1 MDTAAASWEEDLER
15 WLEPFR
21 ALLNRPA
28 QKRQMAAY
36 LKGLVLPGERK
47 SLEPMAA
54 RVAPGDL
61 QQLHHFVSTSPWPA
75 WPLEDELIRQAD
87 ALLGGPEALLVIDD
101 TALVKQGKR
110 SVGVARQYCG
120 QLGKTA
126 SCQVLVSLTLA
137 RDEVPLPL
145 ALRLFLP
152 DAWVDDP
159 ARCDEVGVPASRRRH
174 LPKTEL
180 ALEELDR
187 LLELGVR
194 FGHVAVDAGYGISA
208 GFRHGL
214 SARGLSWTA
223 GIPRKLGVYPAAVVL
238 AWPERT
244 AGRPRQHP
252 VPATPAVEAETMLA
266 GAAWRPISWRRG
278 TKGSLRAEFAALRV
292 RPADGAAVRD
302 GLHLPGDE
310 VWLVGEHRASGER
323 KHYLSNLPADATLEQ
338 LAERIKARWV
348 CEQAHQQLKEEL
360 GLDHLECRG
369 WRALRH
375 HVLLATMAFA
385 FLQQRRLGEKRW
397 RRLSGPARSAAAAE
411 PGRGATTPDRR
422 ADRHRDPLSGL
433 PPSLHPSPTTLK
445 VAK

>member
-61 QQLHHFVSTSPWPA
+61 QQLHHFVSTSSWPA

-214 SARGLSWTA
+214 SARPVLDRGDPEEARRLPGRGGVGVARADRRSSPPASGA
-223 GIPRKLGVYPAAVVL
+223 GDTRG
-238 AWPERT
+238 RGRDD
-244 AGRPRQHP
+244 AGRRRLAADLLASRHQGLAAGR
-252 VPATPAVEAETMLA
+252 VRRAA
-266 GAAWRPISWRRG
+266 GAAGRRRRRPRWPPSARRRG
-278 TKGSLRAEFAALRV
+278 VAG
-292 RPADGAAVRD
+292 
-302 GLHLPGDE
+302 
-310 VWLVGEHRASGER
+310 
-323 KHYLSNLPADATLEQ
+323 
-338 LAERIKARWV
+338 
-348 CEQAHQQLKEEL
+348 
-360 GLDHLECRG
+360 
-369 WRALRH
+369 
-375 HVLLATMAFA
+375 
-385 FLQQRRLGEKRW
+385 
-397 RRLSGPARSAAAAE
+397 
-411 PGRGATTPDRR
+411 RR
-422 ADRHRDPLSGL
+422 APRQR
-433 PPSLHPSPTTLK
+433 
-445 VAK
+445 

>member
-1 MDTAAASWEEDLER
+1 
-15 WLEPFR
+15 
-21 ALLNRPA
+21 
-28 QKRQMAAY
+28 MAVY

-61 QQLHHFVSTSPWPA
+61 QQLHHFLATSPWPA
-75 WPLEDELIRQAD
+75 WRLEDELIRQAD

-214 SARGLSWTA
+214 SARPVLDRGDPEEARRLPGRGGVGVARADRRSSPPASGA
-223 GIPRKLGVYPAAVVL
+223 GDTRG
-238 AWPERT
+238 RGRDD
-244 AGRPRQHP
+244 AGRRRLAADLLASRHQGLAAGR
-252 VPATPAVEAETMLA
+252 VRRAA
-266 GAAWRPISWRRG
+266 GAAGRRCRRPRWPPSARRRG
-278 TKGSLRAEFAALRV
+278 VA
-292 RPADGAAVRD
+292 
-302 GLHLPGDE
+302 
-310 VWLVGEHRASGER
+310 
-323 KHYLSNLPADATLEQ
+323 
-338 LAERIKARWV
+338 
-348 CEQAHQQLKEEL
+348 
-360 GLDHLECRG
+360 G
-369 WRALRH
+369 WRAPR
-375 HVLLATMAFA
+375 
-385 FLQQRRLGEKRW
+385 QR
-397 RRLSGPARSAAAAE
+397 
-411 PGRGATTPDRR
+411 
-422 ADRHRDPLSGL
+422 
-433 PPSLHPSPTTLK
+433 
-445 VAK
+445 

>member
-1 MDTAAASWEEDLER
+1 MDAAVASWEEDLER

-21 ALLNRPA
+21 VLLNRPA
-28 QKRQMAAY
+28 QKQQMAVY

-61 QQLHHFVSTSPWPA
+61 QQLHHFVSTSPWSA

-120 QLGKTA
+120 CLGKTA
-126 SCQVLVSLTLA
+126 NCQALVSLTLA

-145 ALRLFLP
+145 VLRLFLP

-194 FGHVAVDAGYGISA
+194 FGHVTTDAGYGISA

-223 GIPRKLGVYPAAVVL
+223 GIPRKLGVYPVAVAL

-244 AGRPRQHP
+244 AGRRRQHP
-252 VPATPAVEAETMLA
+252 VPETAAVEATTMLA

-278 TKGSLRAEFAALRV
+278 TKGPLRAECAALRV

-302 GLHLPGDE
+302 GIHLPGDE

-323 KHYLSNLPADATLEQ
+323 KYYLSNLPADATLEQ

-360 GLDHLECRG
+360 GLDHLECRS

-375 HVLLATMAFA
+375 HVLLTTMAFS
-385 FLQQRRLGEKRW
+385 FLQQRRIGEKKW

-411 PGRGATTPDRR
+411 PARGATTHDRR
-422 ADRHRDPLSGL
+422 ADRRRDLLSGL
-433 PPSLHPSPTTLK
+433 PPSLHSSPTTLK
-445 VAK
+445 MAR